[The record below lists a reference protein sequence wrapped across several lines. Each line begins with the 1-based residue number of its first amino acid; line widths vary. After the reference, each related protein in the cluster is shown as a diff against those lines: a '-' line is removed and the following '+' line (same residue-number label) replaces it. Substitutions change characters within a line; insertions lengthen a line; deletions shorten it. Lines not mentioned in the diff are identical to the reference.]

1 MEELKKLNI
10 QNLSMSYAQE
20 ALFTNLTQCFD
31 SKNCYVI
38 HGISGVGKTTLARII
53 SGHLQ
58 PSSGQVLLNNKSLI
72 NTPGN
77 HCLLVQQSNDLFPW
91 IKTEKALNQ
100 NNKGNIE
107 ILEALKINHLLN
119 KYPYQLS
126 GGEQKRLSIARAFS
140 YSSDIIIIDEALSS
154 VDSGQRSEIISSL
167 NRLRKD
173 KIVIFISHYP
183 EDFKA
188 INAIFIEM

>member
-1 MEELKKLNI
+1 MEELKILNI
-10 QNLSMSYAQE
+10 QNVSMSYGQE
-20 ALFTNLTQCFD
+20 PLLTNLTQSFD

-38 HGISGVGKTTLARII
+38 HGVSGVGKTTLAKII

-58 PSSGQVLLNNKSLI
+58 PSSGQVLLNNKSVI

-91 IKTEKALNQ
+91 IKTEKNLNQ
-100 NNKGNIE
+100 NNKDNVK
-107 ILEALKINHLLN
+107 ILEALRINHLSN

-140 YSSDIIIIDEALSS
+140 YSTDIIIIDEALSS
-154 VDSGQRSEIISSL
+154 VDSRQRGEIISSL
-167 NRLRKD
+167 NHLRKD
-173 KIVIFISHYP
+173 NIVIFISHYP

-188 INAIFIEM
+188 IDATFIEM